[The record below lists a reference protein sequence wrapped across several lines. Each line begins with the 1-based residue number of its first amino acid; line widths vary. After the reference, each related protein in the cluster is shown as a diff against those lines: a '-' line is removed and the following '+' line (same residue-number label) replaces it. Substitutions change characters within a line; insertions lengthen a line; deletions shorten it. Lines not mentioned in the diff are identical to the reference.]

1 VGAAIRSLVLDRVSG
16 YSVLVMLFAAD
27 LPVLLHSVPDARQ
40 RCGAVILLA
49 AAVCG
54 LLAPFVIDYLPQKLL
69 RFRLGAELAALSHEG
84 RRLFS
89 LAGAVRGR
97 SRPLRRHYGTYNP
110 HLHAG
115 GGESRV
121 DLAWRSWVVIV
132 VKLELCSLTTAMS
145 RLHMIRMWIW
155 EKAMLGRESAQS
167 GPIGPNWS
175 TRTQAV
181 FDHARSATIN

>member
-1 VGAAIRSLVLDRVSG
+1 VAPSLGGRDDLPWTLDAEKVVLVGLFFNQVFPSSVGCDAVWAWRCNRLGIGVGAAIRSLVLDRVSG

-84 RRLFS
+84 RRLFAWPARCAAVLGLSVATMGPTILAFMLVAES
-89 LAGAVRGR
+89 LVSISPGAAGLL
-97 SRPLRRHYGTYNP
+97 SSL
-110 HLHAG
+110 
-115 GGESRV
+115 
-121 DLAWRSWVVIV
+121 SWN
-132 VKLELCSLTTAMS
+132 
-145 RLHMIRMWIW
+145 
-155 EKAMLGRESAQS
+155 SA
-167 GPIGPNWS
+167 P
-175 TRTQAV
+175 
-181 FDHARSATIN
+181 